1 MKKSHGTTKQ
11 AEQIMKPS
19 TFSAN
24 KMLYALIAL
33 SIIAIGFGVYR
44 SQQKAATPD
53 AVPQAQAAVQ
63 PAGQRGTLVSARPS
77 YDFGT
82 ISMKAGNVSTT
93 YRIKNEGPAPLALD
107 KVYTSCMCTTATL
120 VTANGRKQG
129 PFGMPGHGPLKPATG
144 QLAPGETALLE
155 VVFDPAAHGPS
166 GVGRI
171 ERVVTVETKGAQPLE
186 LWMVAMVRP

>member
-1 MKKSHGTTKQ
+1 
-11 AEQIMKPS
+11 MKPS
-19 TFSAN
+19 ILGAN
-24 KMLYALIAL
+24 KMLYALIAI
-33 SIIAIGFGVYR
+33 SVIAIGFGVYS
-44 SQQKAATPD
+44 SQQKAAAPKE
-53 AVPQAQAAVQ
+53 VPQTQAAVQ
-63 PAGQRGTLVSARPS
+63 PAAQAGGLVSERAN

-93 YRIKNEGPAPLALD
+93 YRIKNEGAAPLALD
-107 KVYTSCMCTTATL
+107 KIYTSCMCTTATL
-120 VTANGRKQG
+120 ITANGRKQG

-144 QLAPGETALLE
+144 QLAPGEMALLE

-171 ERVVTVETKGAQPLE
+171 ERVVTVETKDARPLE

>member
-1 MKKSHGTTKQ
+1 
-11 AEQIMKPS
+11 MKPS
-19 TFSAN
+19 TSGAN
-24 KMLYALIAL
+24 KMLYALIAI
-33 SIIAIGFGVYR
+33 SIIAIGFGVYS
-44 SQQKAATPD
+44 SQRKAAAPN
-53 AVPQAQAAVQ
+53 AVPQAQASPQAAAQ
-63 PAGQRGTLVSARPS
+63 PGALVSARPS

-93 YRIKNEGPAPLALD
+93 YRIKNEGAEPLALD
-107 KVYTSCMCTTATL
+107 KIYTSCMCTTATL

-144 QLAPGETALLE
+144 QLAPGEMALLE

-171 ERVVTVETKGAQPLE
+171 ERVITVETKGARPLE

>member
-1 MKKSHGTTKQ
+1 
-11 AEQIMKPS
+11 MKPS
-19 TFSAN
+19 LFSGN
-24 KMLYALIAL
+24 NMLYALIAI

-44 SQQKAATPD
+44 SQQKAANP
-53 AVPQAQAAVQ
+53 VPQAQAAVQ
-63 PAGQRGTLVSARPS
+63 PAAQPGALVSARPNF
-77 YDFGT
+77 DFGT

-93 YRIKNEGPAPLALD
+93 YRIKNEGAAPLALD
-107 KVYTSCMCTTATL
+107 KIYTSCMCTTATL
-120 VTANGRKQG
+120 ITASGRKQG

-171 ERVVTVETKGAQPLE
+171 ERVVTVETKGARPLE

>member
-1 MKKSHGTTKQ
+1 MKKRQATTKR
-11 AEQIMKPS
+11 AEHAIKPS
-19 TFSAN
+19 LLSAN
-24 KMLYALIAL
+24 RMLYALIVI

-44 SQQKAATPD
+44 SQQKAANP
-53 AVPQAQAAVQ
+53 VPQAQAVQ
-63 PAGQRGTLVSARPS
+63 PAAQPGALVSARPN

-82 ISMKAGNVSTT
+82 ISMKAGDVSTT
-93 YRIKNEGPAPLALD
+93 YRIKNEGTAPLALD
-107 KVYTSCMCTTATL
+107 KIYTSCMCTTATL
-120 VTANGRKQG
+120 ITANGRKQG

-166 GVGRI
+166 GIGRI

>member
-1 MKKSHGTTKQ
+1 MKKRHATTKPV
-11 AEQIMKPS
+11 EHTMKPS
-19 TFSAN
+19 ASGAN
-24 KMLYALIAL
+24 RMLYALIAI
-33 SIIAIGFGVYR
+33 SIIAIGFGIYS
-44 SQQKAATPD
+44 SQQRAAAPK
-53 AVPQAQAAVQ
+53 AQAAAQ
-63 PAGQRGTLVSARPS
+63 PAAQRGALVSARPN

-93 YRIKNEGPAPLALD
+93 YRITNEGAEPLALD
-107 KVYTSCMCTTATL
+107 KIYTSCMCTTATL
-120 VTANGRKQG
+120 ITANGRKQG

-144 QLAPGETALLE
+144 QLAPGEVALLE

-171 ERVVTVETKGAQPLE
+171 ERVVTVETKGARPLE

>member
-1 MKKSHGTTKQ
+1 
-11 AEQIMKPS
+11 MKPS
-19 TFSAN
+19 VFSGN
-24 KMLYALIAL
+24 NMLYALIAI

-44 SQQKAATPD
+44 SQQKAANP
-53 AVPQAQAAVQ
+53 VPQAQAAVQ
-63 PAGQRGTLVSARPS
+63 PAGQPGVLTSARPS

-82 ISMKAGNVSTT
+82 ISMKAGDVSTT
-93 YRIKNEGPAPLALD
+93 YRIKNEGSAPLALD
-107 KVYTSCMCTTATL
+107 KIYTSCMCTTATL

-171 ERVVTVETKGAQPLE
+171 ERVITVETKGARPLE
-186 LWMVAMVRP
+186 LWMAAMVRP